1 MLNLFEYSHHR
12 IYMYISFR
20 SYLKQFKQN
29 VKEDKIE
36 IDN

>member
-12 IYMYISFR
+12 IYIYISFHC
-20 SYLKQFKQN
+20 YLKQFKQN